1 MNCEIEHRD
10 YYVYR
15 LDHIDGTP
23 VYVGKWQRRS
33 RPELGE
39 AKRCRIAL
47 GKSGTLRKPVRVAY
61 GPTEDE
67 AFAEEDRLIAL
78 YGRP

>member
-1 MNCEIEHRD
+1 MSASGSGGRD
-10 YYVYR
+10 R
-15 LDHIDGTP
+15 NW
-23 VYVGKWQRRS
+23 GKRN
-33 RPELGE
+33 
-39 AKRCRIAL
+39 AAVIAL
-47 GKSGTLRKPVRVAY
+47 GKSGMLRKPVCVAY